1 MAEETENTQNI
12 IMEQKSSVKV
22 TKNSKGYVYE
32 VKVYDLDPDKAF
44 DKLIELECKC
54 AEKYGTVELP

>member
-1 MAEETENTQNI
+1 MAEDIENTQQV

-32 VKVYDLDPDKAF
+32 VKVYDADPDKA
-44 DKLIELECKC
+44 IEKMIALELKC
-54 AEKYGTVELP
+54 AEKYGQTD

>member
-1 MAEETENTQNI
+1 MEDIENTQQVT
-12 IMEQKSSVKV
+12 MEQKSSVKV

-32 VKVYDLDPDKAF
+32 VKVYDADPDKAF

-54 AEKYGTVELP
+54 AEKYGQTD